1 MPTLPSLP
9 RVAGRIAAASAV
21 ALCALSAWAAPALA
35 ECDSGCTDPAPEAS
49 ATRDSPESADDSPL
63 GGLSTADIL
72 RAFSDP
78 TLTYGGPLRMRP
90 HHCRPVD
97 GGTPCR
103 PYGG

>member
-9 RVAGRIAAASAV
+9 RVAGRIALTSAV
-21 ALCALSAWAAPALA
+21 ALVGLSAWAAPALA
-35 ECDSGCTDPAPEAS
+35 ECDTVCTDPGPD
-49 ATRDSPESADDSPL
+49 ATVSTDSPEYTDDSPL

-78 TLTYGGPLRMRP
+78 TLTYGGPLQMRP
-90 HHCRPVD
+90 HHCRVAD

-103 PYGG
+103 PSGH